1 VAFHNRGIR
10 EPAGG
15 VIMRIMHK
23 VMAPAALLFLSTI
36 VVSAQQPQAPL
47 PDVDVTAQAPIKQVN
62 PFQPFS
68 GNTRVDE
75 ARWPVIPC
83 ASSRIDLGPGSK
95 CQTGTQIETFLTMSQ
110 GGRCDIARQVAMVDN
125 ARYRIEADVMIFD
138 PTKVTAT
145 GHQGKNCTVWTGYTN
160 MPDDFQDMNQMTRR
174 GTGWRNFVK
183 GNPQSTIEY
192 TDGGRNCLAF
202 ERLGPPWHG
211 GYVWVVH
218 ASICPVTPATLQNG
232 DIDAVF
238 AAAPVRRPG
247 QSARTGAI
255 GRRPRAEPLTF

>member
-1 VAFHNRGIR
+1 MIMQ
-10 EPAGG
+10 
-15 VIMRIMHK
+15 IMRR
-23 VMAPAALLFLSTI
+23 VMAAVALLHLSTI
-36 VVSAQQPQAPL
+36 AAGAQQPQAPL
-47 PDVDVTAQAPIKQVN
+47 PDVNVTAQAPIKQVN

-125 ARYRIEADVMIFD
+125 TRYRIEADVMIFD

-183 GNPQSTIEY
+183 GAPQSTIEY
-192 TDGGRNCLAF
+192 TDGTCNCLAF

-218 ASICPVTPATLQNG
+218 ASICPAPPAALQNA

-238 AAAPVRRPG
+238 AMLQLRQYDAQGNLRGPPG
-247 QSARTGAI
+247 
-255 GRRPRAEPLTF
+255 